1 MPPPSPP
8 SASKVT
14 VSFRVD
20 TDWTTGYQGTLS
32 ITNGNSYSILSWELE
47 IAPGATLHLAFGS
60 VQERPS
66 NCVFTQVFAP
76 FVDAVAWPTPQLV
89 SGYYNATGQLFYTL
103 AFITSQAV
111 DGAAVP
117 SWGGVLPAL
126 ASQHMADQIRALRLL
141 GGDVI
146 VSFGGANGAELAQ
159 TITDLDALVVAY
171 QSVVDLYRLHWIDF
185 DIEAGRSVHVTDSR
199 RVCTARATAA
209 GGTAL
214 ADVYCCASPPQGGAV
229 ADPPSVDRRNKALAQ
244 LKAANPGLTISYT
257 LPVLPIGLTLDGEN
271 LLRNAKA
278 NGFNP
283 DVINVMAMDYGDSAA
298 PSPDGRM
305 GTYALWAAGNTSRQA
320 KEAGLTSKI
329 GLTPM
334 IGKNDV
340 ESEVFRLPDAEQVAR
355 FAAETPWMRW
365 TAFWSINRDNWDGNT
380 HVSPSASS
388 IPQEPYAFTM
398 TRAMEE
404 ATTGTRPA
412 RTRRANTLFTGYSDV
427 PATTGLLR
435 SAPPPS
441 SSPAPARRPPFADTN
456 GGGAACSSE
465 QPCSEGQGASASW
478 LPEEEGLSE
487 GQCSPDSHA
496 GSSPAGLGGSN
507 LLRRG
512 KGRKRKH
519 RDPTFTEEERCQIAA
534 KATAGLQQTTAKNYQ
549 SHQKKLQAFFKLQGY
564 DISACKSWEEL
575 ATLLARAMEWVGNN
589 MPGYSYPRKKD
600 HMSGGLLKMVRS
612 AAIKLYDEQ
621 CLEQGW
627 DRAPRLDEFRPFKA
641 QYDDAYCA
649 ANPKKGRSVCLPS
662 TAMH

>member
-32 ITNGNSYSILSWELE
+32 ITNGNSYSILSWELACDFNDVFTWGPDANVARQGSRVTLTPKDWNKE

-66 NCVFTQVFAP
+66 NCVFTQVLPLTDPGNDPSLDTRGTFGDKVFAP

-185 DIEAGRSVHVTDSR
+185 DIE
-199 RVCTARATAA
+199 
-209 GGTAL
+209 
-214 ADVYCCASPPQGGAV
+214 GGAV

-398 TRAMEE
+398 T
-404 ATTGTRPA
+404 
-412 RTRRANTLFTGYSDV
+412 FKS
-427 PATTGLLR
+427 
-435 SAPPPS
+435 SA
-441 SSPAPARRPPFADTN
+441 
-456 GGGAACSSE
+456 
-465 QPCSEGQGASASW
+465 
-478 LPEEEGLSE
+478 
-487 GQCSPDSHA
+487 
-496 GSSPAGLGGSN
+496 
-507 LLRRG
+507 
-512 KGRKRKH
+512 
-519 RDPTFTEEERCQIAA
+519 
-534 KATAGLQQTTAKNYQ
+534 
-549 SHQKKLQAFFKLQGY
+549 
-564 DISACKSWEEL
+564 
-575 ATLLARAMEWVGNN
+575 
-589 MPGYSYPRKKD
+589 
-600 HMSGGLLKMVRS
+600 
-612 AAIKLYDEQ
+612 
-621 CLEQGW
+621 
-627 DRAPRLDEFRPFKA
+627 
-641 QYDDAYCA
+641 
-649 ANPKKGRSVCLPS
+649 
-662 TAMH
+662 